1 MLDRKEILK
10 MIKEYIKKSD
20 GKKYYM
26 VYIYILE
33 KMRLLERTGILL
45 DEALKLEKKLCFVKQ
60 KLKLK

>member
-33 KMRLLERTGILL
+33 KMRLLEKIGILL
-45 DEALKLEKKLCFVKQ
+45 DVALKLEKKLYFAKQ

>member
-1 MLDRKEILK
+1 